1 MSFGKQIATEVA
13 EAKAVLD
20 RVRVSLQDK
29 IKALPDNPKIKRMPG
44 NPRAMVVSFKDI
56 GKNWSVAHHDFKQQ
70 YEMLVQELDRGDSI
84 GTLEKLRGIIESRV
98 IRDRSGSLTLHPVV
112 VENLVKMME
121 AA

>member
-1 MSFGKQIATEVA
+1 MSFGVQIATEVA

-29 IKALPDNPKIKRMPG
+29 IKALQDNPKIKRMPG

-70 YEMLVQELDRGDSI
+70 YEMLAQELDRGDSI
-84 GTLEKLRGIIESRV
+84 GVLDKLRGIIESRV
-98 IRDRSGSLTLHPVV
+98 IRDRNGSVTLHPMVV
-112 VENLVKMME
+112 GNLNQMMG
-121 AA
+121 A